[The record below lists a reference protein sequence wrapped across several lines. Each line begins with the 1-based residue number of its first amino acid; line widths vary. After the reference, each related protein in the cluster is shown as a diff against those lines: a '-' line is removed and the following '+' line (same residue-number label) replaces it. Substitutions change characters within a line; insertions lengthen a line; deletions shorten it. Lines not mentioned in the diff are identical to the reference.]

1 MRNKDLILAIDNGTQ
16 SLKALIFDP
25 QGQLQAKE
33 AVTFD
38 PYFSEQPAWAEQHPA
53 VFWKALV
60 QACQGIWNRHKV
72 DKDRI
77 AAVGLTSQ
85 RGSVV
90 NVDADGSPLR
100 PAIIWLDQRKTYGP

>member
-1 MRNKDLILAIDNGTQ
+1 MSTKDLILAIDNGTQ

-25 QGQLQAKE
+25 AGQLQAKE

-38 PYFSEQPAWAEQHPA
+38 PHFSEQPAWAEQHPE
-53 VFWKALV
+53 VFWKSLI
-60 QACQGIWNRHKV
+60 QACQAIWNRHNV

-77 AAVGLTSQ
+77 AGVALTTQ

-90 NVDADGSPLR
+90 TS
-100 PAIIWLDQRKTYGP
+100 IKTATPCALP